1 MKLLKDL
8 KLDNIDNLISLAIFG
23 SYGTRHWI
31 NNRSDIDILVLMERR
46 VDFND
51 EFELEEKLEPIL
63 KEYFEYDEIHFTFIS
78 MRDYD
83 SVFARQYIDS
93 NDKLIINELKEIDFR
108 LYVNKYLRNNDW
120 LIRKEKEDTKL
131 LEDKNGGSIL

>member
-8 KLDNIDNLISLAIFG
+8 KLKNIENLISLAVFG

-31 NNRSDIDILVLMERR
+31 NNKSDIDILVLMESR
-46 VDFND
+46 VDITD
-51 EFELEEKLEPIL
+51 EFELEERLEPIL
-63 KEYFEYDEIHFTFIS
+63 KEYFEYDEIHFTFIN

-83 SVFARQYIDS
+83 SIFARQYIDS
-93 NDKLIINELKEIDFR
+93 HDKLIINKFKEIDFR

-131 LEDKNGGSIL
+131 LEDKNGSIIL

>member
-8 KLDNIDNLISLAIFG
+8 KLKNIENLISLAVFG
-23 SYGTRHWI
+23 SYGTRYWI
-31 NNRSDIDILVLMERR
+31 NNKSDIDILVLMESR
-46 VDFND
+46 VDITD

-63 KEYFEYDEIHFTFIS
+63 KEYFEYDEIHFTFIN

-83 SVFARQYIDS
+83 SIFARQYIDS
-93 NDKLIINELKEIDFR
+93 HDKLIINKFKEIDFI

-131 LEDKNGGSIL
+131 LEDKNGSSIL

>member
-8 KLDNIDNLISLAIFG
+8 KLKNIENLISLAVFG
-23 SYGTRHWI
+23 SYGTRYWI
-31 NNRSDIDILVLMERR
+31 NNKSDIDILVLMESR
-46 VDFND
+46 VDITD

-63 KEYFEYDEIHFTFIS
+63 KEYFEYDEIHFTFIN

-83 SVFARQYIDS
+83 SIFARQYIDS
-93 NDKLIINELKEIDFR
+93 HDKLIINKFKEIDFR

-131 LEDKNGGSIL
+131 LEDKNGSSIL